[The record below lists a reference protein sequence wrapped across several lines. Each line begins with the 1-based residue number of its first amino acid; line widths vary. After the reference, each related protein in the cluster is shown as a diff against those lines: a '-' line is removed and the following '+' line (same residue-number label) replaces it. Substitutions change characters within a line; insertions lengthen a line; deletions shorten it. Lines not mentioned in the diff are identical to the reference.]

1 MNLIMKVGIISDI
14 HGNIKALEAVL
25 QELKNK
31 NIEKII
37 VLGDLIGGAPM
48 SEKVVQKIMVLQ
60 DKLIIVKGNR
70 ETHLI
75 EGLPEVVHDEK
86 FKVTQEQKDAHK
98 YLGSEL
104 SDKSKQFIENLPRK
118 IECEIE
124 GKKIYVSHYP
134 LDSKGKFRKHIKKP
148 NSQEC
153 EELFSGIDADIY
165 LYGHTH
171 IENYHI
177 INGKMYINPGALG
190 CPGKTDLAPYGILNI
205 ENEKVT
211 YEQSYAKYNVQEVID
226 YMRKTRIPGYKGTLR
241 LFYGINE

>member
-1 MNLIMKVGIISDI
+1 MNFTMKVGIISDI

-25 QELKNK
+25 QELKSK
-31 NIEKII
+31 DIEEII

-48 SEKVVQKIMVLQ
+48 SEEVVQKIMVLK
-60 DKLIIVKGNR
+60 DKLIIIKGNR

-98 YLGSEL
+98 YLGNEL
-104 SDKSKQFIENLPRK
+104 SDKSKQFIKNLPRE
-118 IECEIE
+118 IEFELE

-134 LDSKGKFRKHIKKP
+134 LDQKGNFRKHIKKA
-148 NSQEC
+148 NAVEC

-165 LYGHTH
+165 LYGHTY

-177 INGKMYINPGALG
+177 INGKIYINPGALG
-190 CPGKTDLAPYGILNI
+190 CPGKTEFAPYGILNI
-205 ENEKVT
+205 ENDKVI
-211 YEQSYAKYNVQEVID
+211 YEQLYAKYDVQEVID
-226 YMRKTRIPGYKGTLR
+226 YMKKTQFPGYKGTLK
-241 LFYGINE
+241 LFYGTSE

>member
-48 SEKVVQKIMVLQ
+48 SEEVVQKIIVLQ

-70 ETHLI
+70 EAHLI
-75 EGLPEVVHDEK
+75 EGLPKFVHDEK
-86 FKVTQEQKDAHK
+86 FEVTQEQKDAHK
-98 YLGSEL
+98 YLENEL
-104 SDKSKQFIENLPRK
+104 SNKSKEFIQDLPRK
-118 IECEIE
+118 IDCELE

-134 LDSKGKFRKHIKKP
+134 LDSKGKFRKHIKKA
-148 NSQEC
+148 NAVEC

-190 CPGKTDLAPYGILNI
+190 CPSKTDLAPYGILNI
-205 ENEKVT
+205 ENEKVI
-211 YEQSYAKYNVQEVID
+211 YEQLYAKYNVQEVID
-226 YMRKTRIPGYKGTLR
+226 YMKKTQFPGYKGTLK
-241 LFYGINE
+241 LFYGTSE